1 MFYGRVNK
9 IKKGDFMV
17 FIGGRVLDEEREPK
31 VLAADGVVNADL
43 QRDYDLIWNESEEV
57 SEVL

>member
-1 MFYGRVNK
+1 
-9 IKKGDFMV
+9 MV